1 MHFNPTNPEQLIY
14 ENSILT
20 IEVLGGVRLEGLDR
34 MRVTLKVALSG
45 AEVPPLRHNLDLY
58 NDTQL
63 EKFIRKIA
71 ERLEIAT
78 SLIAGTLAELTQ
90 ALENYRLEKIKE
102 NDGTLSLS
110 KGTPLTETEKA
121 EAIKNLQQANLLE
134 QTIQDLQNSGIQGET
149 ENALILYLAMTSRK
163 TPDPMSVICLA
174 KSGTGKSY
182 LMERVALCIP
192 DEDKKEHT
200 QFTSNAF
207 YYYKKEE
214 IRNKIFLIED
224 LEGAMDVL
232 FPIRELQSKKRISK
246 TITQKGRDGKLQTIT
261 LVVEGPVCVIACTTK
276 ESIYEDNANRSLLIY
291 LNDSKIQDEKV
302 MHYQKQHRAGLVDVY
317 QEQKT
322 QLKLQ
327 HMQKALVPIKVINP
341 FAPLIDLPDN
351 FPKKRRALPILLN
364 FIEAIT
370 FYHQYQRTEV
380 VSQDTGEVYIQS
392 TVEDIQN
399 GYHYLRD
406 VLCRRNDE
414 LAGAVRNFYEQLKTI
429 LENRTTET
437 NTEENTKENVQ
448 ANTEANTEANKKF
461 KAAEVR
467 PLLQMAPRTFYH
479 YVKILIDYDYI
490 LVVGGKQR
498 TGYEYELQN
507 ILTHQHILENIDK
520 HITRVI
526 DNIKQSM
533 QSIANTTKKEKT
545 KKALV

>member
-1 MHFNPTNPEQLIY
+1 MEKLNTTNPDQLIY
-14 ENSILT
+14 ENAIFN

-34 MRVTLKVALSG
+34 MRVTLKVSLNQS
-45 AEVPPLRHNLDLY
+45 EVPPLRHNLDLY

-71 ERLEIAT
+71 ERLEVGSNAA
-78 SLIAGTLAELTQ
+78 AGTLAELTGQ
-90 ALENYRLEKIKE
+90 LENYRLEKIKE
-102 NDGTLSLS
+102 QNNEPTYNT
-110 KGTPLTETEKA
+110 KPLTEQEKLI
-121 EAIKNLQQANLLE
+121 AIANLKQENLLE
-134 QTIQDLQNSGIQGET
+134 TTIQDLQNSGIQGEA
-149 ENALILYLAMTSRK
+149 ENALILLLAMTSRK

-291 LNDSKIQDEKV
+291 LNDSKAQDEKV
-302 MHYQKQHRAGLVDVY
+302 MHYQKQHRAGLVDIY
-317 QEQKT
+317 QEQQT

-327 HMQKALVPIKVINP
+327 QMQKALVPIKVINP

-370 FYHQYQRTEV
+370 FYHQYQRTEA

-399 GYHYLRD
+399 GYYYLRD

-429 LENRTTET
+429 LEKRITET
-437 NTEENTKENVQ
+437 NTE
-448 ANTEANTEANKKF
+448 ASKKF

-467 PLLQMAPRTFYH
+467 PSLQMAPRTFYH
-479 YVKILIDYDYI
+479 YIKILIEYDYI

-507 ILTHQHILENIDK
+507 ITTHQHILENIDK

-526 DNIKQSM
+526 DTIKQSM
-533 QSIANTTKKEKT
+533 QSAVNATKKEKT
-545 KKALV
+545 KKVLV